1 MNLLYH
7 ERGNIRGVLSKI
19 GFSKTLTHYEKD
31 KTRRAPKIHLKS
43 VTVHTNEFQY
53 IQYTKDLY
61 TVYFVFIQTI

>member
-31 KTRRAPKIHLKS
+31 KTRRAPKIHLS
-43 VTVHTNEFQY
+43 HTNEFQY